1 MPPKRTAEEL
11 HALSHPRS
19 KRSYKETNWV
29 SLHHHLALSP
39 IANRL
44 TTRDRQAIKKFDAEP
59 LLRQDIQ
66 WQVLDHIFADRSFRF
81 TAPVDS
87 ASLPLRLAFRPYRVA
102 DKPRCFTQKSP
113 PAPPIYVNFDQ
124 LFLEAIL
131 SSLKT
136 TQNVRSKLIAN
147 PEFAMNYCKIC
158 LLINVGRFNT
168 TLACA
173 SRGVGGLLCPPRAA
187 SG

>member
-1 MPPKRTAEEL
+1 M
-11 HALSHPRS
+11 
-19 KRSYKETNWV
+19 
-29 SLHHHLALSP
+29 
-39 IANRL
+39 
-44 TTRDRQAIKKFDAEP
+44 
-59 LLRQDIQ
+59 LRQDIQ

-87 ASLPLRLAFRPYRVA
+87 ASLPLRLAFRLFRVA
-102 DKPRCFTQKSP
+102 DRPAMMPHTSQKSP

-173 SRGVGGLLCPPRAA
+173 SRGVAGLLCPPRARFGLTPSKHTHTHSLSQHA
-187 SG
+187 HGTSDVSPRPVAPD